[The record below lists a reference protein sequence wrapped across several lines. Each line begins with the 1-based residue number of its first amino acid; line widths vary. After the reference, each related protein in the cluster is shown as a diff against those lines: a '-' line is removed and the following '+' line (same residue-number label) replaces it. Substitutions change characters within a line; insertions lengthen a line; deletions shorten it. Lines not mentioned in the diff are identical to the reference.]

1 MQIYS
6 KNDKPFAVQR
16 VVFPILPNIKKI
28 PSNDIRLINP
38 RVWGEKHYSA
48 HRDEITSVYPSA
60 GMQSQFWALYE
71 EKNFEALYYA
81 ARDTGGYYKLFKT
94 TLDKGNTDNLRLEHW
109 YFPSPVPVVSWGAP
123 YPIEIRP
130 YKGDWYN
137 AAKFHRAWLKNSGK
151 FLHNSQKPHKWV
163 YDVDVWLRAGPGN
176 NTNNNFE
183 SPQKISTDI
192 LRINKYL
199 NGNVAVHLYNWHKH
213 KFDEFYPEYFP
224 PRPGFSNFLREMK
237 REKIPVVPYI
247 NGRIADSR
255 VVQKTDSL
263 RESVVLAEFNN
274 SQNQIKEV
282 WKGKEFN
289 VMCPSAQGW
298 QNTLA
303 TISKKLLTE
312 YGVSGIYF
320 DQVCNSKAMKCIDAS
335 HGHLPDSHR
344 IGTNSSGNHWVRGY
358 QEIFNKISAIRAP
371 DATPVFISE
380 DAADAWNTFFD
391 IYLMYNTRS
400 TDFNNAYELIP
411 LYPTI
416 YSGASLTMGFQDLS
430 VEVDK
435 HLQNHISFLGR
446 AYVWGAQPGWLQ
458 PKQLL
463 QSQFLLDYL
472 KQLKEKRAEIRRYL
486 HFGEMKRRPKVVN
499 NVNPL
504 KINEWKV
511 VSGKRKYFDY
521 NLSPIQ
527 TSFWELNSDSAVILL
542 SNLSDKN
549 FVDNALTIEL
559 DLTDTNLKSGKYQL
573 SNTVRTND
581 IVIIEH
587 GVQQIEV
594 QLSAYEVKNIEL
606 VWLAPPDN

>member
-1 MQIYS
+1 
-6 KNDKPFAVQR
+6 
-16 VVFPILPNIKKI
+16 
-28 PSNDIRLINP
+28 
-38 RVWGEKHYSA
+38 
-48 HRDEITSVYPSA
+48 
-60 GMQSQFWALYE
+60 
-71 EKNFEALYYA
+71 
-81 ARDTGGYYKLFKT
+81 
-94 TLDKGNTDNLRLEHW
+94 
-109 YFPSPVPVVSWGAP
+109 
-123 YPIEIRP
+123 
-130 YKGDWYN
+130 
-137 AAKFHRAWLKNSGK
+137 
-151 FLHNSQKPHKWV
+151 
-163 YDVDVWLRAGPGN
+163 
-176 NTNNNFE
+176 
-183 SPQKISTDI
+183 
-192 LRINKYL
+192 
-199 NGNVAVHLYNWHKH
+199 
-213 KFDEFYPEYFP
+213 
-224 PRPGFSNFLREMK
+224 
-237 REKIPVVPYI
+237 
-247 NGRIADSR
+247 
-255 VVQKTDSL
+255 
-263 RESVVLAEFNN
+263 
-274 SQNQIKEV
+274 
-282 WKGKEFN
+282 
-289 VMCPSAQGW
+289 
-298 QNTLA
+298 
-303 TISKKLLTE
+303 
-312 YGVSGIYF
+312 
-320 DQVCNSKAMKCIDAS
+320 MKCIDAS